1 MFFFVYTRYNRE
13 GREEIMKVLMP
24 QIGMTMVEGTIESW
38 KKQTGDTVEKGEI
51 IMEFSTE
58 KLTNELAAPE
68 TGILTILAKEGE
80 VVVCGEPIAE
90 IS

>member
-1 MFFFVYTRYNRE
+1 
-13 GREEIMKVLMP
+13 MKVLMP

-38 KKQTGDTVEKGEI
+38 KKKDGDHVEKGEV

-58 KLTNELAAPE
+58 KLTNELSAPE
-68 TGILTILAKEGE
+68 AGILKILVQEGE
-80 VVVCGEPIAE
+80 IAACGEPVAE

>member
-1 MFFFVYTRYNRE
+1 
-13 GREEIMKVLMP
+13 MKVLMP

-38 KKQTGDTVEKGEI
+38 KKQDGDHVEKGEI

-68 TGILTILAKEGE
+68 SGTLKILVREGE
-80 VVVCGEPIAE
+80 IAACGEPIAE